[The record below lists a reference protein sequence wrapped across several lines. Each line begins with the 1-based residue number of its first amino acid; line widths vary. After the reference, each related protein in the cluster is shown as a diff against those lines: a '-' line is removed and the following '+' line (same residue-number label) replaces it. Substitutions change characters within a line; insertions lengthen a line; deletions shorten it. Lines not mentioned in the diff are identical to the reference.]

1 MRSSFAVF
9 LRGFTLPFGVTTGRR
24 LFLDGVNGLIAWFDA
39 ANNQRITIGG
49 ASSPS
54 RILLST
60 GAAGEA
66 FEGLVDTFQVAT
78 DGGAYGVLLQ
88 SPSSDGTLDAVAL
101 LSLRSRTEGGA
112 QEPRILMDDANGNR
126 LGLVQLR
133 TDQLQVSDGANLV
146 MGTAVLV
153 AGAVVVNHSRVQ
165 ANSRIFLTSQADGG
179 TPGFLRIT
187 ARVAGTSFTI
197 TSSNAADTSTVAWLL
212 LNPS

>member
-1 MRSSFAVF
+1 MRSAFAAF
-9 LRGFTLPFGVTTGRR
+9 LVGFTLPFGRTSGRR
-24 LFLDGVNGLIAWFDA
+24 IVFNGPDGFIAWYDSSD
-39 ANNQRITIGG
+39 NQRIRIGG
-49 ASSPS
+49 ADAPS

-66 FEGLVDTFQVAT
+66 FAGLVDTFQVGT

-88 SPSSDGTLDAVAL
+88 SPSSDGTNDAVAL

-112 QEPRILMDDANGNR
+112 QEPRFLLDDANGNR

-165 ANSRIFLTSQADGG
+165 ANSRIFVTSQADGG